1 MTDFSGKA
9 AAQKSCSVRQSRHL
23 GIFSQQTTSRDVS
36 FWTVTQYVAWY
47 FKTRLSNALLVQ
59 RFSRPKLFR
68 FTHGFLACFEEKMKE
83 LIPTSRSHVKFS
95 HGTSSSAENVT
106 MRAGGWWK
114 CSAVLILVQ
123 SGAECTLGHSRP
135 QSPRSFWFTA
145 GIESSGN
152 NHFRHAP

>member
-36 FWTVTQYVAWY
+36 FEMSRNTLRDISKHA
-47 FKTRLSNALLVQ
+47 FLLVQ

-68 FTHGFLACFEEKMKE
+68 FTHGFLACFEEKIKE
-83 LIPTSRSHVKFS
+83 LIPTSRSHVKFR

-106 MRAGGWWK
+106 MRAGG
-114 CSAVLILVQ
+114 
-123 SGAECTLGHSRP
+123 
-135 QSPRSFWFTA
+135 
-145 GIESSGN
+145 
-152 NHFRHAP
+152 